1 MKQLALLFSMSLMVV
16 SALSAKGNIPA
27 PPSFGSVN
35 EMMAKKSCQC
45 KVPPFMWNIPT
56 LMADDYREC
65 IKVKFKPS
73 PRKVQ
78 VVLATK
84 VDKNAKLVKV
94 EPAKGFFSWDYEVGK
109 ECRSSKAG
117 LKNKNIMC
125 QAPMSG
131 LGLYEITYK
140 IGQKV
145 KKMVCDHTLTYCL
158 DKKVIVSDK
167 R

>member
-1 MKQLALLFSMSLMVV
+1 MKQLFWILSIGLALL
-16 SALSAKGNIPA
+16 ANIKDIPP
-27 PPSFGSVN
+27 PPSFGSVQSD
-35 EMMAKKSCQC
+35 MAKKGYQC

-65 IKVKFKPS
+65 IKRKFKPS
-73 PRKVQ
+73 PRKVL
-78 VVLATK
+78 VVLTTK
-84 VDKNAKLVKV
+84 VDKKAKLIKI

-109 ECRSSKAG
+109 ECKSSKAG

-145 KKMVCDHTLTYCL
+145 KKMICNHTVTYCL